1 MYLIIINNNLIK
13 PLKIKGHIMKK
24 NKLVKLALFTI
35 ITLGMLNGCSN
46 KSDGLVTGQEDIGAT
61 SDGSSSSRLEAVAT
75 GTAVGAGIGAVVGKQ
90 FKDTKFGALIGGMI
104 GAVAGDVVHKTS
116 KAAAANEHAY
126 AEAEKTNNQNSDKLN
141 KASNEMESS
150 MGSSVK

>member
-1 MYLIIINNNLIK
+1 MLKKDLFMKKNNLIK
-13 PLKIKGHIMKK
+13 LTVLTI
-24 NKLVKLALFTI
+24 VALA
-35 ITLGMLNGCSN
+35 MLNGCSN
-46 KSDGLVTGQEDIGAT
+46 KSNGLATGQEDIGAT
-61 SDGSSSSRLEAVAT
+61 SDGSSSRLEAVAT

-126 AEAEKTNNQNSDKLN
+126 AEAEKTNNKNSDELN
-141 KASNEMESS
+141 KASNEMENT
-150 MGSSVK
+150 MGSSNR